1 MVQRTPVL
9 TAEDDDDPV
18 TPHRRAGRRTR
29 VGRAVTAATG
39 GVRVRRWQRYGQDRL
54 YVTAADGA
62 LVGWYDLVTLTA
74 HPAAPG
80 QAAALGAALTAW
92 RERAAPV
99 PGPDGAGTVGGA
111 WTDLAG
117 RRPGTMPRAQAA
129 ALRREAPV
137 RTFFARV
144 IGLPTPERA
153 RRVAARA
160 EERVATGLERLVRRD
175 PRWRI
180 LHAVPVGP
188 DGCDIDHVVIGPA
201 GVFTIRAAYHPGARV
216 WVSGDN
222 LLVDGVPQPY
232 VGQGRAEAARA
243 ARRLTAAC
251 GFEVAVTG
259 LVVPVRAKEVV
270 VRAGPAGAA
279 VVERV
284 RLGRW
289 LAGRPEVLDGVR
301 VAAIYAAARRS
312 LTWTAATGAAASA

>member
-1 MVQRTPVL
+1 MAQRMPVL
-9 TAEDDDDPV
+9 TAEDAHPAA
-18 TPHRRAGRRTR
+18 PGRRAARRAR
-29 VGRAVTAATG
+29 GGRAGASRGTH
-39 GVRVRRWQRYGQDRL
+39 VRRWQRYGQDRL

-80 QAAALGAALTAW
+80 GAAALDGALATW
-92 RERAAPV
+92 RERAEA
-99 PGPDGAGTVGGA
+99 AGGDHDVALAALGGG

-117 RRPGTMPRAQAA
+117 RRPGAVPRAQAGE
-129 ALRREAPV
+129 LRREAPV
-137 RTFFARV
+137 RTFVARV

-160 EERVATGLERLVRRD
+160 EERVAAGLERLVRRD
-175 PRWRI
+175 PRWRM
-180 LHAVPVGP
+180 LHALPVGP
-188 DGCDIDHVVIGPA
+188 EGCDIDHVVIGPA
-201 GVFTIRAAYHPGARV
+201 GVFTIRAVHHPGARV
-216 WVSGDN
+216 RVSGDS
-222 LLVDGVPQPY
+222 LLVDDVPQPY
-232 VGQGRAEAARA
+232 VGQSRAEAAHA

-270 VRAGPAGAA
+270 VRAAPAGVA

-289 LAGRPEVLDGVR
+289 LAGRPKVLDGAR
-301 VAAIYAAARRS
+301 VATLYAAARRS
-312 LTWTAATGAAASA
+312 STWTAGEGAASA